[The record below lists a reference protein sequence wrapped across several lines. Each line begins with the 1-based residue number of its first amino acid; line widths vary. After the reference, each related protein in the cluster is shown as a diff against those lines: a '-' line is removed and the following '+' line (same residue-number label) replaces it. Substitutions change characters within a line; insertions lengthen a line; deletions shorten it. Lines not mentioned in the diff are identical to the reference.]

1 MPAFWMVR
9 AGEGGYLA
17 DAFKDAKHVA
27 LGFDSFGDFTSI
39 KSLDEMRSRIRTAA
53 SDLKPGAIANAA
65 GVAWKFRHVMQSGD
79 RVITYNP
86 KSRQYALGTI
96 VGDYRFEPGIVPDY
110 KHVRA
115 VRWDA
120 EISRDNLSATSRN
133 SLGSTLTLFEPGDEV
148 LEEIESGGVSSDAS
162 ESGSTDDSVEDEGE
176 RIRRDTLSRAHEF
189 IKDRLLSLSP
199 DEMEHLTAAV
209 LRGMGYKAR
218 VTPKG
223 PDRGRDVIA
232 SPDGLGFSSPRIVAE
247 VKHRRK
253 EAMGAPQIR
262 AFVGGLRV
270 GDNGLYVS
278 TGGFTLEAKYEAV
291 RASVQITLLDLDDL
305 ASLVVEHYDNFDADG
320 RALLP
325 LMRIYWPAS

>member
-17 DAFKDAKHVA
+17 DAFRESNHVA
-27 LGFDSFGDFTSI
+27 VGFDSCGDFTSI
-39 KSLDEMRSRIRTAA
+39 KSLDEMRTRIQTTAV
-53 SDLKPGAIANAA
+53 DLKPGAVANAA
-65 GVAWKFRHVMQSGD
+65 GVAWKFRHVMQPGD

-86 KSRQYALGTI
+86 KTRQYSVGTI
-96 VGDYRFEPGIVPDY
+96 SGEYQYKPGVVPDY
-110 KHVRA
+110 NHVRA
-115 VRWDA
+115 VRWDM

-133 SLGSTLTLFEPGDEV
+133 SLGSTLTLFEPGNEV
-148 LEEIESGGVSSDAS
+148 LEELKQGGGAKATPD
-162 ESGSTDDSVEDEGE
+162 GPSTGDSALEEWQ
-176 RIRRDTLSRAHEF
+176 RIRRDTLSRSHEF
-189 IKDRLLSLSP
+189 IKDRLLNLSP
-199 DEMEHLTAAV
+199 EEMEELTAAV

-247 VKHRRK
+247 VKHRK
-253 EAMGAPQIR
+253 GTMGAPDIR
-262 AFVGGLRV
+262 AFIGGLRA
-270 GDNGLYVS
+270 GENGLYIS
-278 TGGFTLEAKYEAV
+278 TGGFTREAQYEAV

-305 ASLVVEHYDNFDADG
+305 ALLVVEHYDNFDADG